1 MQTASAT
8 PHFAL
13 LASDVATLA
22 TGVALTA
29 LPADEGKTP
38 PEWVTIF
45 PQLGAIACRDGR
57 KFDVGGQALLD
68 AFKADAIDLPV
79 DISHATDVKA
89 PKGERADAVGW
100 VKELKLEG
108 AALLGRVEWTA
119 EGAQLIAEKKY
130 RYTSPSFW
138 HEGGRATGLRA
149 VSLVNSPAL
158 GNQPALAS
166 AQPDQE
172 TSMKTIA
179 TALGLSADANEAA
192 CLATLNEKLAN
203 SVPKS
208 VHEAAVASLAAATAE
223 LDAIRKAARDA
234 KVGALIEGA
243 LKEKKA
249 LPAEKDHFVALCATD
264 EGLAAV
270 EKLLAARGVQ
280 LPASGLDERK
290 APQDSDVR
298 SAAQLAAQAGK
309 LVADARARGET
320 LSIADAM
327 TQVQSAGA
335 AA

>member
-1 MQTASAT
+1 MQSRSAT
-8 PHFAL
+8 PD
-13 LASDVATLA
+13 LASGAILA
-22 TGVALTA
+22 A
-29 LPADEGKTP
+29 LPSGGASA

-57 KFDVGGQALLD
+57 KFEVGGQALLD

-166 AQPDQE
+166 VQQDLNPE
-172 TSMKTIA
+172 NSMKTIA

-208 VHEAAVASLAAATAE
+208 VHETAVASLAAATAE

-234 KVGALIEGA
+234 RVGALVEGA
-243 LKEKKA
+243 LKDKKA

-280 LPASGLDERK
+280 LPVSGLDERK